1 MILKLLT
8 FLRRYLGME
17 RIEDD
22 YEKKSKSPKVTPTPV
37 QKKPAPNKVS
47 AKTGSHQHKTTS
59 PNASSGRKNVNS
71 TTVNTRSRKSSAPI
85 QPKNDQQ
92 SLKHT
97 SEKNTSGVT
106 HTTPRAPSQV
116 QTAVQQNTDKAI
128 NKSMLMR
135 RIKTNIFFLDDL
147 MGKLEGIEK
156 YRKYYIKVRDLKT
169 QSEGTFKI
177 IHRISEDAP
186 YYYNTLKAIL
196 EHTRTIEKLF
206 KSDKNK

>member
-22 YEKKSKSPKVTPTPV
+22 YEKKSKSPKAMSAPA
-37 QKKPAPNKVS
+37 QKKPVSGKVS
-47 AKTGSHQHKTTS
+47 PKTGSHQQKTTS
-59 PNASSGRKNVNS
+59 SVSSGRKNSNA
-71 TTVNTRSRKSSAPI
+71 TTVNTRSRKSGTHI

-92 SLKHT
+92 SLK
-97 SEKNTSGVT
+97 SNNQKNTSAIPV
-106 HTTPRAPSQV
+106 TPRPPAQV

>member
-22 YEKKSKSPKVTPTPV
+22 YEVNSKSPKAKPTPA
-37 QKKPAPNKVS
+37 QKKPVAAKNPVKNNNSQQKTSSHS
-47 AKTGSHQHKTTS
+47 A
-59 PNASSGRKNVNS
+59 RKNAQG
-71 TTVNTRSRKSSAPI
+71 TTVNTRSRKSTQNI
-85 QPKNDQQ
+85 QPKSDQQ
-92 SLKHT
+92 SLK
-97 SEKNTSGVT
+97 NTSAKN
-106 HTTPRAPSQV
+106 APSASARKFTGEPA
-116 QTAVQQNTDKAI
+116 QTVIPPNTDKAI
-128 NKSMLMR
+128 NKAMLMR

-177 IHRISEDAP
+177 IHRINEEAP

-206 KSDKNK
+206 KSK